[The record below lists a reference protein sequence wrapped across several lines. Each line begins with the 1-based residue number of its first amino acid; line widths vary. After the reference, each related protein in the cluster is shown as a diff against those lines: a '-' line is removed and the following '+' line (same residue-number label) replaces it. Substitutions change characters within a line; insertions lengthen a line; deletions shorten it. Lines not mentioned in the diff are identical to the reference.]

1 MNPLR
6 VALGFLTFRAY
17 VAIYANDRRG
27 RRRVV
32 VLVTPAAADTDGSL
46 LAVSAAGT
54 ELVLLSPTGEVAAQ
68 LTEGQRVVPTDA
80 EWSPDG
86 RRIAFTSPPAG
97 RSGREVWVVGADG
110 TGLHAVTSD
119 SNDDRLNTRPLWISP
134 TEVVYHRRDDR
145 ASRTELRVVDVETTA
160 VRTLVP
166 EADFNFPLHLQP
178 GGSLLLYTLPMAV
191 GRGLVDIRTGERHP
205 LPEDVRDP
213 VAWSHDGTLLAYGTS
228 NGLHVVRPDGTG
240 QTTLVAN
247 RIVRDVEWAPDDRRL
262 AFTIVELFGPLG
274 AKFGTPAL
282 SEVYS
287 VAVNGSGLRRLTGL
301 DGDTSPRTNGGSVSP
316 RWWPGGSRVFFRAR
330 RPETADRLQN
340 WVMNAD
346 GTCEQPWGSRY
357 PTWATPRW
365 SPTDGGSYG
374 TTECW
379 SAIVRASS
387 STSEI
392 GLRNRLPLTITIR
405 NDGTEPLR
413 NLRVA
418 LSTTR
423 GTLHLPERCDG
434 LTCPL
439 GTIAPESVVTL
450 PLEASSRTPGL
461 LRVGANASYDGRA
474 DVFPLDDRASV
485 AADVLACDLV
495 GTWRA
500 DRIEGTQRRDRIC
513 GRPGDD
519 RIDAGAG
526 NDDIDAGGG
535 RDTVLAGRGR
545 DTVHGGGESDV
556 ILVRD
561 GERDVVDCGRD
572 SDTVLVDRRDVTR
585 NCERVLRR

>member
-1 MNPLR
+1 MR
-6 VALGFLTFRAY
+6 TIAAAVAA
-17 VAIYANDRRG
+17 
-27 RRRVV
+27 VV

-54 ELVLLSPTGEVAAQ
+54 KSSCCSLRLGEVAAQ

-119 SNDDRLNTRPLWISP
+119 SNDDRLNTCPLWISP

-247 RIVRDVEWAPDDRRL
+247 RIVRDVRAGAGRPAARLHDRR
-262 AFTIVELFGPLG
+262 AVRAAGREVR
-274 AKFGTPAL
+274 TPAL

-301 DGDTSPRTNGGSVSP
+301 DWDTSPQTDGGSVSP

-330 RPETADRLQN
+330 CPETADRLQN

-423 GTLHLPERCDG
+423 GTLHLPERC
-434 LTCPL
+434 
-439 GTIAPESVVTL
+439 
-450 PLEASSRTPGL
+450 
-461 LRVGANASYDGRA
+461 
-474 DVFPLDDRASV
+474 
-485 AADVLACDLV
+485 
-495 GTWRA
+495 
-500 DRIEGTQRRDRIC
+500 
-513 GRPGDD
+513 
-519 RIDAGAG
+519 
-526 NDDIDAGGG
+526 
-535 RDTVLAGRGR
+535 
-545 DTVHGGGESDV
+545 
-556 ILVRD
+556 
-561 GERDVVDCGRD
+561 
-572 SDTVLVDRRDVTR
+572 
-585 NCERVLRR
+585 